1 MNTLRGLFLAF
12 VVTGTLLM
20 NFSTAIAQSQTPV
33 VVSGEVTATQLE
45 VLQATEDVWLVE
57 AGSEPEKFRVTVLQ
71 SPSLP
76 SENVWQVDEYQTGLL
91 HDLYRAEDDEA
102 VEAVEAAAFRGGY
115 MTVEELYDWFFQLQA
130 QYQNWVEVREI
141 GQSLEGRPIYAVKI
155 TDEEIAAQKV
165 VFFAQFG
172 IHSRELVS
180 PEMAVRLA
188 EHLVASRNSTEM
200 AGMLA
205 STEVWLVPIVNPDG
219 RAIVEQN
226 EWLWRKNT
234 RDFGCTRHDIDRH
247 NGVDLNRNHTSVD
260 WGTQGVSDNP
270 CDETYPGQS
279 AGSEPETVVIEQFV
293 RELFTNV
300 DGDPF
305 TQPAPAGTTGW
316 CYDIHSYGNYVNW
329 PWGRT
334 EVADAVVLAHHGN
347 KIGSLSGYDARFPV
361 DYRVSGSTK
370 DWVYE
375 ATRVPC
381 FLIEAGESFF
391 QPYRDVEQIWNELM
405 PALRYGLEH
414 AGGPYEWYAGPS
426 VVLDSQV
433 IPAHAT
439 ALDDITLTASF
450 EGAAQVRFY
459 LDSYGSEVFKQA
471 ANGEAVSVSGYEIP
485 SGKHRVFAQGCSGSQ
500 VCGVPQVIGT
510 LELKPAVQITTPEPT
525 TVISVPLTGTTP
537 ITGTQPISFEILA
550 AAHEGL
556 QTGVIQFCTSW
567 EDECAEF
574 DTQHQRG
581 DQVMEQTVAWL
592 PASIPEDGGYL
603 YIRITLG
610 ELHHNVM
617 YGVNREPERAF
628 LPFVTKR

>member
-1 MNTLRGLFLAF
+1 MNALRGVVLGLLVIGGFLLHYTVA
-12 VVTGTLLM
+12 T
-20 NFSTAIAQSQTPV
+20 AQSQTPV
-33 VVSGEVTATQLE
+33 VVTGEVTAAQLE
-45 VLQATEDVWLVE
+45 VLQATEDVWFVQE
-57 AGSEPEKFRVTVLQ
+57 SSPGMYRVTVLQ

-76 SENVWQVDEYQTGLL
+76 AEIKWQVDEYQTGLL
-91 HDLYRAEDDEA
+91 HDLYTSEGDE
-102 VEAVEAAAFRGGY
+102 VEVAAFRGGY

-155 TDEEIAAQKV
+155 TDEGVSAQKV
-165 VFFAQFG
+165 VFFTQFG
-172 IHSRELVS
+172 IHARELVS

-247 NGVDLNRNHTSVD
+247 NGVDLNRNHTSLD

-270 CDETYPGQS
+270 CDETYPGES

-293 RELFTNV
+293 RELFNNV

-347 KIGSLSGYDARFPV
+347 QIGALSGYEARFPV
-361 DYRVSGSTK
+361 DYRVSGSSK

-381 FLIEAGESFF
+381 YLVEAGESFF

-405 PALRYGLEH
+405 PAFMYGLEH

-426 VVLDSQV
+426 VLLGSQV
-433 IPAHAT
+433 NPTRAT
-439 ALDDITLTASF
+439 ALEDVTLRASF

-459 LDSYGSEVFKQA
+459 LDSYGAEVFKQA
-471 ANGEAVSVSGYEIP
+471 ANGEEVSVSGYEIP
-485 SGKHRVFAQGCSGSQ
+485 SGVHRVFAQGCSGSQ
-500 VCGVPQVIGT
+500 ESQVCGVPRNIATVT
-510 LELKPAVQITTPEPT
+510 LSPEMRIEDPVPT
-525 TVISVPLTGTTP
+525 TRISIPVS
-537 ITGTQPISFEILA
+537 GTQILTDTSPVSFTILA
-550 AAHEGL
+550 ASHEGL
-556 QTGVIQFCTSW
+556 QNGVIEFCTSW
-567 EDECAEF
+567 EDECTEF
-574 DTQHQRG
+574 ETQHQSG
-581 DQVMEQTVAWL
+581 NQVLEQTVAWL
-592 PASIPEDGGYL
+592 PASIPEEGGYL
-603 YIRITLG
+603 TVKVLLG
-610 ELHHNVM
+610 DFRQHFL
-617 YGVNREPERAF
+617 YGINKQLERSF
-628 LPFVTKR
+628 LPYLTLR

>member
-1 MNTLRGLFLAF
+1 MKIVRKVFLAL
-12 VVTGTLLM
+12 VVVGTLLM
-20 NFSTAIAQSQTPV
+20 HFSTAIAQSQTPV
-33 VVSGEVTATQLE
+33 VVSGEVTAAQLE

-57 AGSEPEKFRVTVLQ
+57 AGSEPGKFRVTVLQ

-76 SENVWQVDEYQTGLL
+76 AEIIWQVDEYQTGLL
-91 HDLYRAEDDEA
+91 EELYRAEDD
-102 VEAVEAAAFRGGY
+102 EAVEAAAFRGGY

-141 GQSLEGRPIYAVKI
+141 GRSLEGRPIYAVKI
-155 TDEEIAAQKV
+155 TDEEIAAPKV

-205 STEVWLVPIVNPDG
+205 STEVWLVPVVNPDG
-219 RAIVEQN
+219 RAIVEEH

-247 NGVDLNRNHTSVD
+247 NGVDLNRNHTSLD
-260 WGTQGVSDNP
+260 WGSQGVSDNP
-270 CDETYPGQS
+270 CHETFPGDS

-305 TQPAPAGTTGW
+305 TQPAPTGTTGW

-426 VVLDSQV
+426 TVFGSQV
-433 IPAHAT
+433 NNPRAT
-439 ALDDITLTASF
+439 ALEELTFRADF
-450 EGAAQVRFY
+450 EGASSVRFY
-459 LDSYGSEVFKQA
+459 LDSYHSAVFKEA
-471 ANGEAVSVSGYEIP
+471 ANGVAVSVRGYEI
-485 SGKHRVFAQGCSGSQ
+485 STGQHLVFAQGCSGSEEAQ
-500 VCGVPQVIGT
+500 TCGVPKVIGKVE
-510 LELKPAVQITTPEPT
+510 LEPAVQITTPEPT
-525 TVISVPLTGTTP
+525 TMISIPLTGTTP
-537 ITGTQPISFEILA
+537 ITGTLPISFEISA

-556 QTGVIQFCTSW
+556 GVGEIRFCPSWTACTTQSASNSEGVQTWQQGF
-567 EDECAEF
+567 
-574 DTQHQRG
+574 G
-581 DQVMEQTVAWL
+581 WL
-592 PASIPEDGGYL
+592 PESVPEDGG
-603 YIRITLG
+603 TL
-610 ELHHNVM
+610 NVRVSFGSLSQAFF
-617 YGVNREPERAF
+617 YGVNKEVESIY
-628 LPFVTKR
+628 LPIIIR